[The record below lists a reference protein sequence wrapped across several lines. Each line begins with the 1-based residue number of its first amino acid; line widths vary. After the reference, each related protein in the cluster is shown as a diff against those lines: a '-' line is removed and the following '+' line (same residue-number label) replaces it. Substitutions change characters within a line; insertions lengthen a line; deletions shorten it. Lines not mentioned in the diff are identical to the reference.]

1 MVKIAAC
8 LVRCAV
14 KLDCRNEV
22 RNFFIHAAKVLF
34 NFGFRKWDFG
44 FFYQVNLLTILSLAT
59 FHLSVNFFQDEA
71 FPADPKM
78 T

>member
-14 KLDCRNEV
+14 KLECRNEV
-22 RNFFIHAAKVLF
+22 RNFLIHAAKVRIY
-34 NFGFRKWDFG
+34 FGFRKWDFG

-59 FHLSVNFFQDEA
+59 FHLSVNFFSGRGI
-71 FPADPKM
+71 PR
-78 T
+78 